1 MNVWPQ
7 LGPALRGPQFL
18 LDDPAARHI
27 EAFLNHARLVL
38 VGCLL
43 VLGNVHLLPGTT
55 DALLLTIAGVGV
67 AWVIVVALLTRYAYR
82 PWVAIAV
89 ALVDTLAV
97 SLLVYR
103 TGGPDSPLDAL
114 YGILIFAA
122 AIRFTRIHSLLLT
135 VSVILAYVE
144 VTWFHPAFSRQSN
157 ANAVATSSII
167 LAATGVLAW
176 LVSAEV
182 ARQRR
187 AVVEA
192 QGKVAGLTLIN
203 EIAGRFQAAHDFQ
216 TVFDCAV
223 DLVKQMVAPRSVTL
237 AAPSRSESS
246 TQLLRTM
253 WAQQCAEI
261 VATPIGPAEQ
271 PLAWLYVG
279 TAELQPLTAAD
290 RALIQRIAE
299 EAAGALERNSLLERE
314 RERSESLARVVEE
327 NDRLLE
333 TERETVARLRQLATH
348 KEGFIDMI
356 AHELRTPLTSVK
368 GFAQL
373 LLRGPGMANGRRYVE
388 LILGESNRLMR
399 IIDDIVDL
407 SRMERGLLEMRREP
421 IALADVVDRAVELL
435 GPNGVALR
443 VNLPTDLPRL
453 RGDPDKLC
461 QTVVN
466 LAQAASVYHQGAE
479 PMDVTA
485 DASGSAVTL
494 CLDVVGTIPEHRLAH
509 VFDRLP
515 SGAEPTPTG
524 LSLYIAK
531 NFVEAHGGRLRLETH
546 PGRGRLLMTLPFAE
560 GAPPPLRRAARADGR
575 PRHVGV
581 GPRRALGPRHAP
593 RQSDPDQS
601 P

>member
-1 MNVWPQ
+1 
-7 LGPALRGPQFL
+7 
-18 LDDPAARHI
+18 
-27 EAFLNHARLVL
+27 
-38 VGCLL
+38 
-43 VLGNVHLLPGTT
+43 
-55 DALLLTIAGVGV
+55 
-67 AWVIVVALLTRYAYR
+67 
-82 PWVAIAV
+82 
-89 ALVDTLAV
+89 
-97 SLLVYR
+97 
-103 TGGPDSPLDAL
+103 
-114 YGILIFAA
+114 
-122 AIRFTRIHSLLLT
+122 
-135 VSVILAYVE
+135 
-144 VTWFHPAFSRQSN
+144 
-157 ANAVATSSII
+157 
-167 LAATGVLAW
+167 
-176 LVSAEV
+176 
-182 ARQRR
+182 
-187 AVVEA
+187 
-192 QGKVAGLTLIN
+192 
-203 EIAGRFQAAHDFQ
+203 
-216 TVFDCAV
+216 
-223 DLVKQMVAPRSVTL
+223 MV
-237 AAPSRSESS
+237 
-246 TQLLRTM
+246 
-253 WAQQCAEI
+253 
-261 VATPIGPAEQ
+261 
-271 PLAWLYVG
+271 
-279 TAELQPLTAAD
+279 
-290 RALIQRIAE
+290 
-299 EAAGALERNSLLERE
+299 
-314 RERSESLARVVEE
+314 
-327 NDRLLE
+327 
-333 TERETVARLRQLATH
+333 
-348 KEGFIDMI
+348 